1 MDEYI
6 EAEEDYSELPFFDP
20 NWMPDDWEESMKEEY
35 EQKIEE
41 WRNTKIYD
49 AGSGKKI
56 TVKQFEEFYGTDE
69 FSKELVDAANN
80 RTQYSRETAG
90 KIKSLHAKMIRP
102 KASPVQKV
110 KPAWKP
116 PAHHKPKRSL
126 QDQFIPMQYGF
137 VERVKDADCHHN
149 PTALL
154 MILLKHR
161 SWPGKY
167 DKHHTYTYWYEKR
180 KLIVASRSITKLAE
194 ELGASE
200 RTVRNYLRQLE
211 GNGDIETMKGEKFAS
226 QRENVY
232 VLGRI
237 DENGNEILYHTGQK

>member
-1 MDEYI
+1 MDEFN
-6 EAEEDYSELPFFDP
+6 EVEEDYSDLPFFQEMK
-20 NWMPDDWEESMKEEY
+20 WEDWEEHAKAEY
-35 EQKIEE
+35 ELVIEE
-41 WRNTKIYD
+41 WNNTLIFD

-56 TVKQFEEFYGTDE
+56 TVKQFEKFYGTDE

-90 KIKSLHAKMIRP
+90 KIKSLHAKLTRP
-102 KASPVQKV
+102 QASPVGKV
-110 KPAWKP
+110 KPPWKP
-116 PAHHKPKRSL
+116 PAHHKPKRSS
-126 QDQFIPMQYGF
+126 QDQFIAMPYCF
-137 VERVKDADCHHN
+137 VEKVKDAGCHHN

-180 KLIVASRSITKLAE
+180 KLIVASRSITSLAE

-200 RTVRNYLRQLE
+200 RTVRNYLRMLE
-211 GNGDIETMKGEKFAS
+211 QNGDIETMKGEKFAS

-237 DENGNEILYHTGQK
+237 DENGNEILYHTGQE